1 MAARAQKS
9 SEQSTRLTAEVGVAQ
24 RPNLL
29 ATRAAGEGRL
39 AGCSLRHFTG
49 YQCK

>member
-1 MAARAQKS
+1 MAAGAQKS
-9 SEQSTRLTAEVGVAQ
+9 SERSPRLTAEVGVAW
-24 RPNLL
+24 RPKLL
-29 ATRAAGEGRL
+29 AMRAAREGRL